1 MIKIGQIVPEKP
13 QDLTPTQRKVLDFI
27 LKHPEEAAFYTA
39 TELAAK
45 LDVSDTS
52 IVRLAQAL
60 GYKGYPHLKRKI
72 REFVKPRITTVERLS
87 DAVRRVEST
96 GDVLASVMVRDLH
109 NLQITLEEADTDAF
123 TAVVS
128 EMNAARRIFIIA
140 LRSTHCLGVFMS
152 SALKFLGRDADLL
165 LPGIGDMPEQMSD
178 LCEKD
183 LVIGFAFPRYTRTT
197 VEVLKEARARGAR
210 VVVVTDGELSPL
222 NQFAHH
228 SLTAA
233 YELDSHVES
242 FTAALSLVNALVTA
256 LAFESRADTLQIL
269 NEMED
274 AWEKQEVYW
283 KG

>member
-1 MIKIGQIVPEKP
+1 MIKIGQIVSEKP

-197 VEVLKEARARGAR
+197 VEVLKEARSRGAR

>member
-1 MIKIGQIVPEKP
+1 MIKIGQIVSEKP

-128 EMNAARRIFIIA
+128 EMNGARRIFIIA

>member
-1 MIKIGQIVPEKP
+1 MIRIDQIVSEKP
-13 QDLTPTQRKVLDFI
+13 KDLTPTQRKVLDFI
-27 LKHPEEAAFYTA
+27 LKHPEDAAFYTA
-39 TELAAK
+39 TELAVK
-45 LDVSDTS
+45 LEVSDTS

-72 REFVKPRITTVERLS
+72 REFVKPRVTTVERLGET
-87 DAVRRVEST
+87 VRRVEST
-96 GDVLASVMVRDLH
+96 SDVLESVMIRDLH
-109 NLQITLEEADTDAF
+109 NLQNTLEETDPAAF
-123 TAVVS
+123 TTVVT
-128 EMNAARRIFIIA
+128 EMNTARRIFIIA
-140 LRSTHCLGVFMS
+140 LRSTHCLGVFMA
-152 SALKFLGRDADLL
+152 SALKFLGRDIVLL
-165 LPGIGDMPEQMSD
+165 TPGIGEMPEQMSD
-178 LCEKD
+178 LGEND
-183 LVIGFAFPRYTRTT
+183 LVIGFAFPRYTRAT
-197 VEVLKEARARGAR
+197 VEVLKEARTRGAR

-228 SLTAA
+228 SLTAS

-274 AWEKQEVYW
+274 AWEKQDIYW